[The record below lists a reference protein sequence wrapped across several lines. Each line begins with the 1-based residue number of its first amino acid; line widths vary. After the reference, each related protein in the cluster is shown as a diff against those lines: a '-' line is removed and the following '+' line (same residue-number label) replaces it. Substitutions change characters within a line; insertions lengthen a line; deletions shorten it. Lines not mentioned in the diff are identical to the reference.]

1 MKQNVP
7 KQQIYYEVPFYM
19 FVIVIAAFLF
29 VWRQF
34 YEITLNALE
43 NDGEIKIQKEVHSSL
58 SSGIQQPLLEDS

>member
-19 FVIVIAAFLF
+19 FVIVITAFLF

-43 NDGEIKIQKEVHSSL
+43 NDEGVEHQKEVHSSL
-58 SSGIQQPLLEDS
+58 